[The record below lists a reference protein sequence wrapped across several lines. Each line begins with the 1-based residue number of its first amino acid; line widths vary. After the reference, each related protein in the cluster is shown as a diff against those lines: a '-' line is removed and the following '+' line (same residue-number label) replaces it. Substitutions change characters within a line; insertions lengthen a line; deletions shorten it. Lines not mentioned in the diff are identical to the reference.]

1 MNKNRNK
8 PTRRAR
14 VYSCKLNR
22 RKIERVLTYSPR
34 KDSEGRSI
42 PEGKSNFV
50 PGTLFGKILNNIKY
64 IALSNG
70 DKVVVCFKGA
80 NRIPQGIKTTNN
92 KLVFKARG
100 PKRFDL
106 SLDATK
112 MKLDDVFDED
122 LDVQESK

>member
-1 MNKNRNK
+1 MTKNSNK

-14 VYSCKLNR
+14 VYSCKLTR
-22 RKIERVLTYSPR
+22 RKIEKVLSYTPK
-34 KDSEGRSI
+34 KD
-42 PEGKSNFV
+42 PKGKTNFV
-50 PGTLFGKILNNIKY
+50 PGTLFGKILSDIKY

-70 DKVVVCFKGA
+70 DRVVVCFKGPK
-80 NRIPQGIKTTNN
+80 RIPQGIKTTNN
-92 KLVFKARG
+92 KLMFKARG